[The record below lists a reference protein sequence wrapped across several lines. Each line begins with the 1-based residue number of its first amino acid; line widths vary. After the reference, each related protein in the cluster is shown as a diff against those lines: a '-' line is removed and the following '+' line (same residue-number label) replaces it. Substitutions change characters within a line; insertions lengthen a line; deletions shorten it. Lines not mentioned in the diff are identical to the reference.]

1 MNRIRLILHR
11 LFRRPV
17 ITHPMRISTRSLP
30 DGLLL
35 DFEDYFTYVIET
47 IADDEEL
54 LALFLELVADR
65 GLARERDGWEPEKL
79 LMEQLAERV
88 GHEIPFRGE
97 ALRRLGER
105 LLSAVPEPKRETGNV
120 VSIPAQRREGG
131 AAA

>member
-17 ITHPMRISTRSLP
+17 ITHPMRISTRVLP

-54 LALFLELVADR
+54 LALFLELVEDR
-65 GLARERDGWEPEKL
+65 GLAREKDGWEPEKL

-88 GHEIPFRGE
+88 GHEVPFRGE

-105 LLSAVPEPKRETGNV
+105 LLSAAPKPVAGNV
-120 VSIPAQRREGG
+120 VQLPGQRQAG
-131 AAA
+131 AA

>member
-17 ITHPMRISTRSLP
+17 ITEPMRISTRHIP

-47 IADDEEL
+47 IADDETL
-54 LALFLELVADR
+54 LALFLELVEDR
-65 GLARERDGWEPEKL
+65 GLARGKDGWEPEKL

-88 GHEIPFRGE
+88 GHEVPFRAE

-105 LLSAVPEPKRETGNV
+105 LLSAVPKSKPVAGNV
-120 VSIPAQRREGG
+120 VSIPAQRTEGR
-131 AAA
+131 AA

>member
-1 MNRIRLILHR
+1 MNRIRLYLHR

-17 ITHPMRISTRSLP
+17 ITDPMRISTRRLP

-54 LALFLELVADR
+54 LALFLELVEDR
-65 GLARERDGWEPEKL
+65 SVSRERDGWEPEKL

-88 GHEIPFRGE
+88 GHEIPFRGK
-97 ALRRLGER
+97 ALRLLGER
-105 LLSAVPEPKRETGNV
+105 LLSAAPKPKPEGAV

>member
-1 MNRIRLILHR
+1 MNRVRLYLHR

-17 ITHPMRISTRSLP
+17 ITEPMRISTRRLP

-54 LALFLELVADR
+54 LALFLEVVEDR
-65 GLARERDGWEPEKL
+65 SVSRERDGWEPEKL

-88 GHEIPFRGE
+88 GHEVPFRGK
-97 ALRRLGER
+97 ALRLLGER
-105 LLSAVPEPKRETGNV
+105 LLSAAPKPETGAV
-120 VSIPAQRREGG
+120 VHLPGQRQAG
-131 AAA
+131 AA